1 MGAAP
6 VIENYEGFRIEVYE
20 SDPGLWRVRI
30 TCANGAKIKTFP
42 DGDEYSE
49 INPPYESLNAEAAI
63 DFARKKIIAEGMTCS
78 PLVGGQGPT
87 GS

>member
-1 MGAAP
+1 MSPAP
-6 VIENYEGFRIEVYE
+6 VFEIYEGFRIEVYE
-20 SDPGLWRVRI
+20 SDPGLWRVGI
-30 TCANGAKIKTFP
+30 TCANGAKISTFP

-49 INPPYESLNAEAAI
+49 INPPYESLDAGAAI

-78 PLVGGQGPT
+78 PLDGGQGPT

>member
-1 MGAAP
+1 MSPAP

-49 INPPYESLNAEAAI
+49 IHPPNESLNAEAAI
-63 DFARKKIIAEGMTCS
+63 DFARKKINAGGMTCS